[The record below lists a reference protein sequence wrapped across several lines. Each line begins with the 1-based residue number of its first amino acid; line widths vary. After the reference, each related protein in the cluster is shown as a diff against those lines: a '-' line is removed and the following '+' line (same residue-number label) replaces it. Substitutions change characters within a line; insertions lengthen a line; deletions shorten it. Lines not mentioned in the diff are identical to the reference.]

1 MTDEANVR
9 IGQLTSNVQAM
20 DSMGMQDPA
29 MLHCL
34 ARALMPLLC
43 EMFDHD
49 KRMQRELSMH
59 DNPLDRIERGSS

>member
-1 MTDEANVR
+1 MDDEANVR

-20 DSMGMQDPA
+20 DSMGMQDPT
-29 MLHCL
+29 MLHSL
-34 ARALMPLLC
+34 ARALMPLLR

>member
-1 MTDEANVR
+1 MNDEANVS

-29 MLHCL
+29 MLHGL
-34 ARALMPLLC
+34 ARALMPLVR
-43 EMFDHD
+43 EMLDHD